1 MKNSKIDIINLR
13 ENVLEAIPKSSKFAA
28 FIKHSSVRQSLKH
41 SKRNEND
48 TKNHNQETYFI
59 PVSINLGEQKKSYE
73 QKEFMENF
81 SFILKIN
88 LF

>member
-13 ENVLEAIPKSSKFAA
+13 ENVLEAILKSSKFAP

-59 PVSINLGEQKKSYE
+59 PVSINLGEQKKKPRAKRIYG
-73 QKEFMENF
+73 KFFFHFKN
-81 SFILKIN
+81 
-88 LF
+88 